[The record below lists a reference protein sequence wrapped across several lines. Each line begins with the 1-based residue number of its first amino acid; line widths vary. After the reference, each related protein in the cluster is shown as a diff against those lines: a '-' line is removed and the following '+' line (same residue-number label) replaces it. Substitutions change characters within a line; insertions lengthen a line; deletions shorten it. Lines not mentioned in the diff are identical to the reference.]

1 MSGNAKRT
9 DSPDLPDLWDITML
23 ELQGKASASIVEHV
37 RSHLENMR
45 KRKLGDSAVV
55 DCCLLRLHK
64 DMTMMDLLV
73 LCYMTNEGIVLQE
86 PAPQVDAD
94 GSDEDDGDLDGRDP
108 EQAKRIHDKE
118 LSDFEK
124 MLGSIE
130 LSPVHSHASDDTNDT
145 DDTRAHAHAQT
156 SYNEVV

>member
-1 MSGNAKRT
+1 
-9 DSPDLPDLWDITML
+9 LPDLWDITML

-86 PAPQVDAD
+86 PAPQVDAE
-94 GSDEDDGDLDGRDP
+94 GSDEDEQEKDP

-118 LSDFEK
+118 LSEFEK
-124 MLGSIE
+124 MLGSIQ

-145 DDTRAHAHAQT
+145 DDTRAHAQT